1 MIFFKQP
8 LYKNKYKN
16 MKKTILLSVILI
28 LTIIGYTVHA
38 TNEREKTEEL
48 KQKLEV
54 ALQPT
59 PFEELQIELAHNRT
73 QRAEMEKQK
82 ESIYLEARGK
92 MDAIEDRKQVLWER
106 ADDIKNE
113 MENILGLDW

>member
-1 MIFFKQP
+1 
-8 LYKNKYKN
+8 
-16 MKKTILLSVILI
+16 
-28 LTIIGYTVHA
+28 
-38 TNEREKTEEL
+38 
-48 KQKLEV
+48 
-54 ALQPT
+54 
-59 PFEELQIELAHNRT
+59 
-73 QRAEMEKQK
+73 MEKQK